1 MRCVPIFIKPISAEF
16 VQAWILLEKQG
27 ADFISMDSVDEA
39 KTFAEESGLALT
51 NIHEHEDTLFM
62 IVDAEKTKLDEFYS
76 WSDTSLKSDVWR
88 PFVWYIPKDTENDLH
103 INICH
108 MNSPF
113 GEVLNT
119 YFKRYHV

>member
-1 MRCVPIFIKPISAEF
+1 MRCVPIFTKPISAEF

-27 ADFISMDSVDEA
+27 TEIISMDSVDEA

-51 NIHEHEDTLFM
+51 NIHEHEDTLYM
-62 IVDAEKTKLDEFYS
+62 VVDTKKTKLDEFYS
-76 WSDTSLKSDVWR
+76 WGAQVADVWR
-88 PFVWYIPKDTENDLH
+88 PFVWYIPKEDDLH

-108 MNSPF
+108 MNTPI

-119 YFKRYHV
+119 YFKRYYV